1 MTAPDSFAPLLSL
14 TDKDLRRQV
23 RVFSTVLGDVIKSH
37 ASDDIYDIVEY
48 CRKGFISLRAK
59 EDPKLRAEIMARI
72 SALNETQ
79 LTYVIRAF
87 NLYFGL
93 VNTAEEAH
101 QHHNRTIAL
110 RNGGSLWHGSL
121 NDTFK
126 QFKEDGINL
135 SQLQVLLDNL
145 AYTPVFTAHP
155 TESKRRTVRGGFRR
169 IFELDQQM
177 VAQPLTDYDKKQ
189 LNEKLKAQIQIL
201 WGTDEVRAT
210 KPSVRDEIKNGLFY
224 FDLSLFDAVPQ
235 TYRNMEAAIAHRYA
249 NALKDDGK
257 ITVPAY
263 LKFGSWIG
271 GDRDGNPFV
280 TAETTE
286 MAVQLQKRTVLR
298 RYLEDVT
305 QLSYVLT
312 HSLPVSKISLE
323 LAENIEQDQQHYLA
337 AFGVNPERFMDEPY
351 RRKLYMMRYRLND
364 NLRMSE
370 DYFDGNTNTKASGVA
385 YRSETEFLQ
394 DLKLIQSSLISEDD
408 SAVANAE
415 LQNLIRL
422 VETFGFYLLQ
432 LDLRQESTRHSSAVA
447 ELLAQLTLSPDYANL
462 DEQQRFELLSDLLAT
477 PNLTTAVNKASLS
490 ADTAEVL
497 AVFLTMARLQ
507 KEISSNVFGSYVIS
521 MTHEASHIL
530 EVLLLAR
537 LAGLCGFD
545 DVKQDWFCHIRVAPL
560 FETIADLSRIDDVMT
575 HLLDAP
581 IYRTLL
587 TASGNLQ
594 EVMLGYSDSC
604 KDGGILASSWSL
616 YKAQQIISDLTSERD
631 IRCRMFHG
639 RGGTI
644 GRGGGPTHDAIL
656 SQPNGT
662 VKGQIKFTEQG
673 EVLSYKY
680 GNKDTASYELGM
692 GVSGLLKASLGLI
705 SEPNLHEP
713 EHAKIMHELV
723 ALGEDSYRH
732 LTQNTPGFLDYF
744 YEACPIAEIGM
755 MNIGS
760 RPSHRKPGDRA
771 ITSVRAIGWVFAW
784 AQSRQTLP
792 AWYGIGSALET
803 WTMDRPDRLAIL
815 QQMYQKWPYFRA
827 LVSNTEM
834 ASTKADMGI
843 AKEYAELCEDP
854 DSAQRIFT
862 IIETEFQ
869 RTKNAILTLTNS
881 QGLIQDNPALAL
893 SLSRRDPYLDPL
905 NHIQTVLLNRYRDNE
920 TDEIEQARW
929 RDPLLR
935 TISAIST
942 GMRNTG

>member
-1 MTAPDSFAPLLSL
+1 
-14 TDKDLRRQV
+14 
-23 RVFSTVLGDVIKSH
+23 
-37 ASDDIYDIVEY
+37 
-48 CRKGFISLRAK
+48 
-59 EDPKLRAEIMARI
+59 
-72 SALNETQ
+72 
-79 LTYVIRAF
+79 
-87 NLYFGL
+87 
-93 VNTAEEAH
+93 
-101 QHHNRTIAL
+101 
-110 RNGGSLWHGSL
+110 
-121 NDTFK
+121 
-126 QFKEDGINL
+126 
-135 SQLQVLLDNL
+135 
-145 AYTPVFTAHP
+145 
-155 TESKRRTVRGGFRR
+155 
-169 IFELDQQM
+169 
-177 VAQPLTDYDKKQ
+177 
-189 LNEKLKAQIQIL
+189 
-201 WGTDEVRAT
+201 
-210 KPSVRDEIKNGLFY
+210 
-224 FDLSLFDAVPQ
+224 
-235 TYRNMEAAIAHRYA
+235 
-249 NALKDDGK
+249 
-257 ITVPAY
+257 
-263 LKFGSWIG
+263 
-271 GDRDGNPFV
+271 
-280 TAETTE
+280 
-286 MAVQLQKRTVLR
+286 
-298 RYLEDVT
+298 
-305 QLSYVLT
+305 
-312 HSLPVSKISLE
+312 
-323 LAENIEQDQQHYLA
+323 
-337 AFGVNPERFMDEPY
+337 
-351 RRKLYMMRYRLND
+351 
-364 NLRMSE
+364 
-370 DYFDGNTNTKASGVA
+370 
-385 YRSETEFLQ
+385 
-394 DLKLIQSSLISEDD
+394 
-408 SAVANAE
+408 
-415 LQNLIRL
+415 
-422 VETFGFYLLQ
+422 
-432 LDLRQESTRHSSAVA
+432 
-447 ELLAQLTLSPDYANL
+447 
-462 DEQQRFELLSDLLAT
+462 
-477 PNLTTAVNKASLS
+477 
-490 ADTAEVL
+490 
-497 AVFLTMARLQ
+497 
-507 KEISSNVFGSYVIS
+507 
-521 MTHEASHIL
+521 
-530 EVLLLAR
+530 
-537 LAGLCGFD
+537 
-545 DVKQDWFCHIRVAPL
+545 
-560 FETIADLSRIDDVMT
+560 
-575 HLLDAP
+575 
-581 IYRTLL
+581 
-587 TASGNLQ
+587 
-594 EVMLGYSDSC
+594 
-604 KDGGILASSWSL
+604 
-616 YKAQQIISDLTSERD
+616 
-631 IRCRMFHG
+631 MFHG

-834 ASTKADMGI
+834 ALTKADMGI